1 MKLLKQKRVGLIIR
15 TFNTKPDLVDDRVA
29 RVFETVVKALELK
42 VDGDHVF
49 SRVDIIVAADPQ
61 YADCDC
67 GDTRDEIVR
76 TIAAMKSDEAKWM
89 EKHDSVA
96 NLSILDLINKIYVS
110 EVKKGD
116 IFVGLLNFGIM
127 KQVRDRI
134 DYSVIISS
142 GVNSY
147 MTPENVGAMLSAIEE
162 GALVAGMAI
171 DELSEL
177 TMRGRIAN
185 TFAMWD
191 NQALGQVGLFD
202 YRAAKPRK
210 DDKQTLYLQ
219 GWSEELERDK
229 GNGEVF
235 YHRAGVE
242 EITPLVRLG
251 RTFGPCIAPIVPI
264 GEGLQWVAP
273 DPIKDPEGYARHL
286 KKLGTKAVRQE
297 AWMFEEGVDETFL
310 EGMVL
315 PKYRK

>member
-15 TFNTKPDLVDDRVA
+15 TFNTKPELVGDRVA
-29 RVFETVVKALELK
+29 RVFETVEKALELM
-42 VDGDHVF
+42 VDGDRVF

-67 GDTRDEIVR
+67 GNTTDYVRSFMNDEQHFLVYSG
-76 TIAAMKSDEAKWM
+76 K
-89 EKHDSVA
+89 V
-96 NLSILDLINKIYVS
+96 YVS
-110 EVKKGD
+110 EVRRGD

-147 MTPENVGAMLSAIEE
+147 MTPENVGAMLTAIED
-162 GALVAGMAI
+162 GALVAGIAI

-202 YRAAKPRK
+202 YRAAKPKK
-210 DDKQTLYLQ
+210 DAKQVEYLQ
-219 GWSEELERDK
+219 GWSADLERDK
-229 GNGEVF
+229 GNGEAF

-251 RTFGPCIAPIVPI
+251 RTFGPCIAPITPI

-273 DPIKDPEGYARHL
+273 DPIKDPEAY
-286 KKLGTKAVRQE
+286 KKALGE
-297 AWMFEEGVDETFL
+297 
-310 EGMVL
+310 
-315 PKYRK
+315 RKPPISA

>member
-15 TFNTKPDLVDDRVA
+15 TFNTKLELVADRA
-29 RVFETVVKALELK
+29 KRVLETAAKALELK
-42 VDGDHVF
+42 IDGDSVF

-67 GDTRDEIVR
+67 GTTRDNLIEMI
-76 TIAAMKSDEAKWM
+76 TDMKHEEHQWAFD
-89 EKHDSVA
+89 HDSASNAEV
-96 NLSILDLINKIYVS
+96 INRLNAIHVS
-110 EVKKGD
+110 EVKRGD

-147 MTPENVGAMLSAIEE
+147 MTPENVGAMLTAIED
-162 GALVAGMAI
+162 GALVAGIAI

-229 GNGEVF
+229 GNGEVY

-264 GEGLQWVAP
+264 GEGLQWTAP
-273 DPIKDPEGYARHL
+273 DPIKDPEGYSRHL
-286 KKLGTKAVRQE
+286 KKLGTKAARQE
-297 AWMFEEGVDETFL
+297 AWMYEEGVDETFL